1 MVMAS
6 ASRSAWLAERLSR
19 APVLALA
26 RPANGTS
33 AGRRLIGVV
42 VRILLVDA
50 KTAGINSRAGCRF
63 SRAEPGQ
70 RHEKRRW

>member
-6 ASRSAWLAERLSR
+6 ASRSAWLAERLGR

-42 VRILLVDA
+42 VRILLC
-50 KTAGINSRAGCRF
+50 GC
-63 SRAEPGQ
+63 
-70 RHEKRRW
+70 KDRRN